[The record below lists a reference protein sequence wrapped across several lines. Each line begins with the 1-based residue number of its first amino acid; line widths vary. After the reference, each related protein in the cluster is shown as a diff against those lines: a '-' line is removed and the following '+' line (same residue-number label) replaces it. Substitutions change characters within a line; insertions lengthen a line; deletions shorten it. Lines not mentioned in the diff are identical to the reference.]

1 MHPNTVIVSNLCT
14 SNIGRIPQYSFLMKY
29 VCGRP
34 EKGCGRGK
42 DREEGRWNERR
53 QDKRMREG
61 KRKEMERDVKGY
73 LTRHVHGDGSLTNS

>member
-42 DREEGRWNERR
+42 DREECEGEEWEKWRERR
-53 QDKRMREG
+53 
-61 KRKEMERDVKGY
+61 ERFR
-73 LTRHVHGDGSLTNS
+73 L